1 MGGNQLVLVK
11 SIRQMLFFV
20 CFLITIFHLLPFFP
34 HFAPA
39 AAAMEPG
46 EGPRPPQA
54 RGDGD
59 VPTDPRPGEGVFF
72 WGGGGEPQE
81 NGENVCQEMVFCGK
95 RSSVVEKQRPEGTSS
110 CSAGKTAPRR
120 WSSAGNPP
128 PWWTKYHPGDVLLHD
143 RPFGG
148 AVRCSSLENI
158 PL

>member
-72 WGGGGEPQE
+72 WGGGGNPKKMGKTCVRRWCSAE
-81 NGENVCQEMVFCGK
+81 NALPWWRNSGQRG
-95 RSSVVEKQRPEGTSS
+95 RPPARPEKQRPGDGLLPGILLRGGQNTIREMFS
-110 CSAGKTAPRR
+110 CMTVPSG
-120 WSSAGNPP
+120 
-128 PWWTKYHPGDVLLHD
+128 VQ
-143 RPFGG
+143 
-148 AVRCSSLENI
+148 
-158 PL
+158 